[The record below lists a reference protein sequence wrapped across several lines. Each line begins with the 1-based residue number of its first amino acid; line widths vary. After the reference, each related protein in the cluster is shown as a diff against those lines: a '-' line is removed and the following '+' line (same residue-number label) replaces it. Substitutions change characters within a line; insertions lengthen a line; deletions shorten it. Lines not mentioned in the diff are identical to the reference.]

1 MPPAEDQPL
10 TNMWANQFLVQQSA
24 TQQQSESGLTEERGV
39 CITDEKNPMLEQMQL
54 WCR

>member
-24 TQQQSESGLTEERGV
+24 TQQQSESGLTRGTQGLDHRWKEPHAGADAAV
-39 CITDEKNPMLEQMQL
+39 V
-54 WCR
+54 